1 MLKIGDEIRDEKGD
15 ENLELKEG
23 NKKQYT
29 VLKQVFIINSDLK
42 MGKGKTVGQA
52 IHAVIYYVDEILSY
66 VLGEAPENERL
77 FERFV
82 AWRDEDHGLMKK
94 IILKASEEEMNK
106 ILLELAVQ
114 GIEKFAVYDRGL
126 TQIPE
131 GSFTC
136 IIVEPLEEEKCDEL
150 FSHLKLL

>member
-1 MLKIGDEIRDEKGD
+1 MIF
-15 ENLELKEG
+15 
-23 NKKQYT
+23 KQI
-29 VLKQVFIINSDLK
+29 FIVNSDLR
-42 MGKGKTVGQA
+42 MGKGKIVGQA
-52 IHAVIYYVDEILSY
+52 AHAIFYYMDEILLY
-66 VLGEAPENERL
+66 VEGKAPENKRL

-82 AWRDEDHGLMKK
+82 TWREEDHGLMKK
-94 IILKASEEEMNK
+94 IVFKASEEEMNR
-106 ILLELAVQ
+106 ILCELAVR

-150 FSHLKLL
+150 FGHLKLL